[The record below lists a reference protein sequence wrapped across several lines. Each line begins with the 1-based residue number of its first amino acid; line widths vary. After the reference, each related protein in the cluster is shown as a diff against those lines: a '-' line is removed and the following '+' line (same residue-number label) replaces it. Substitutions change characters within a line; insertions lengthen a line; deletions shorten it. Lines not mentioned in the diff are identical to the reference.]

1 MPEFFYQVRF
11 ALMFLRVFP
20 ELSKDNLWFVILCFA
35 FIVVNFCIMVSLCL
49 WTLKRSYAAWQLKY
63 YNVTTN
69 LLIFL
74 LYMPLAEA
82 CITVWNCE
90 AELMQSVEC
99 KSGMWYALLVTSVIC
114 LFFLFL
120 QNSCNIIFYNN
131 RNFRSL
137 DFLAISEFQVNI
149 WFFSSVEKLILV
161 FCCVFSY

>member
-1 MPEFFYQVRF
+1 
-11 ALMFLRVFP
+11 
-20 ELSKDNLWFVILCFA
+20 
-35 FIVVNFCIMVSLCL
+35 
-49 WTLKRSYAAWQLKY
+49 
-63 YNVTTN
+63 
-69 LLIFL
+69 
-74 LYMPLAEA
+74 MPLVEA

-99 KSGMWYALLVTSVIC
+99 ESGMRYALVVASVIC
-114 LFFLFL
+114 LFFLFI

-149 WFFSSVEKLILV
+149 WIFSSVEKLILV